1 MSHELHELTGE
12 KCGVFGIYGKGLD
25 VARLSFF
32 GLFSLQHRGQESS
45 GITVGDGEC
54 LYTHRGMGL
63 VSSAYTETHLKRLQG
78 YLAIGHNRYSTSG
91 DSMLTHAQP
100 IVIDEVMDIQTDPLN
115 EDSAGGTVA
124 LAHNGNLPSVK
135 ALEEFLKD
143 SGVRLEHR
151 SDSELM
157 TEAVAFEMNKGK
169 SVQESVKAVLHLFTG
184 AYALVI
190 ATPTTLVA
198 VRDGHGIRPLCL
210 GKINGGF
217 AVASESCAFKSMGAT
232 FLREVEP
239 GEMIWMDESGLHNE
253 QVLTPTPKLDLF
265 EFVYFARPDS
275 TIAGKLVYDVR
286 RNSGIELA
294 KEFKIKAD
302 IVVPVPET
310 AIPVAVGFAAE
321 SGIPLEM
328 AIVKNRYI
336 HRTFIEPE
344 QHTRDLGVKLKLTP
358 LAEVLEGKSVIVIDD
373 SIVRGTTSQQ
383 LVQALFES
391 GAREVHFLL
400 SSPPVKFPDFYGI
413 DTPKQKNLIASQKT
427 VEEIR
432 EFLGATSLHF
442 ISLAG
447 LIRATGLP
455 ADRFSTSCFTG
466 EYPIDLH
473 ERTAD
478 FTYEV
483 PEE

>member
-1 MSHELHELTGE
+1 MEHLGE
-12 KCGVFGIYGKGLD
+12 KCGIFGIYGKGLD

-45 GITVGDGEC
+45 GITVGNGEA
-54 LYTHRGMGL
+54 LFTHRGMGL
-63 VSSAYTETHLKRLQG
+63 VSSAYTETDLKRLQG
-78 YLAIGHNRYSTSG
+78 FLAIGHNRYSTSG
-91 DSMLTHAQP
+91 DSMLCHSQP
-100 IVIDEVMDIQTDPLN
+100 IVIDEVIDVQLNPLN
-115 EDSAGGTVA
+115 EDSSGGLVA

-135 ALEEFLKD
+135 ALQEFLKD
-143 SGVRLEHR
+143 SGVRLDFR

-157 TEAVAFEMNKGK
+157 TEAIAYEMNKGK
-169 SVQESVKAVLHLFTG
+169 TVQDAVKAVMHLFTG

-190 ATPTTLVA
+190 CTPTTLVA
-198 VRDGHGIRPLCL
+198 VRDGFGIRPLCI

-239 GEMIWMDESGLHNE
+239 GEMVWFDEHGMRQE
-253 QVLTPTPKLDLF
+253 QVIPSTPKLDLF

-275 TIAGKLVYDVR
+275 MIAGKLVYEVR

-302 IVVPVPET
+302 MVVPVPET
-310 AIPVAVGFAAE
+310 AIPVAVGYAAE

-328 AIVKNRYI
+328 ALVKNRYI

-358 LAEVLEGKSVIVIDD
+358 LAEVLKDKSIIVIDD
-373 SIVRGTTSQQ
+373 SIVRGTTSRQ
-383 LVQALFES
+383 LVQALFEA
-391 GAREVHFLL
+391 GAREVHLLL
-400 SSPPVKFPDFYGI
+400 SSPPVRFPDFYGI

-432 EFLGATSLHF
+432 QFLGATSLYY
-442 ISLAG
+442 ISLDG
-447 LIRATGLP
+447 LIKATGLP
-455 ADRFSTSCFTG
+455 KERFSTSCFTG

-473 ERTAD
+473 EREQD
-478 FTYEV
+478 FTHEV
-483 PEE
+483 PKE

>member
-1 MSHELHELTGE
+1 MEHLGE
-12 KCGVFGIYGKGLD
+12 KCGIFGIYGKGLD

-45 GITVGDGEC
+45 GITVGDGET

-78 YLAIGHNRYSTSG
+78 FLAIGHNRYSTSG
-91 DSMLTHAQP
+91 DSMLCHSQP
-100 IVIDEVMDIQTDPLN
+100 VVINEVLDVQTDPLN
-115 EDSAGGTVA
+115 EDSSGGFVA
-124 LAHNGNLPSVK
+124 LAHNGNLPSVG
-135 ALEEFLKD
+135 ALQEFLKD
-143 SGVRLEHR
+143 TGTRLNNR

-157 TEAVAFEMNKGK
+157 TEAIAFEMSKGNTVHEAVK
-169 SVQESVKAVLHLFTG
+169 SVLHLFTG

-190 ATPTTLVA
+190 CTPTTLLS
-198 VRDGHGIRPLCL
+198 VRDGFGIRPLCI

-239 GEMIWMDESGLHNE
+239 GEMVWFDENGMHAE
-253 QVLTPTPKLDLF
+253 QVLPSTPRLDLF

-275 TIAGKLVYDVR
+275 TIAGKLVYEVR

-294 KEFKIKAD
+294 REFKIKAD

-310 AIPVAVGFAAE
+310 AIPVAIGYSAE

-328 AIVKNRYI
+328 ALVKNRYI

-358 LAEVLEGKSVIVIDD
+358 LAEVLVGKSVIIMDD
-373 SIVRGTTSQQ
+373 SIVRGTTSRQ
-383 LVQALFES
+383 LVQAIFEA
-391 GAREVHFLL
+391 GAREVHFLI
-400 SSPPVKFPDFYGI
+400 SSPPVRFPDFYGI
-413 DTPKQKNLIASQKT
+413 DTPQQKNLIASQKT

-432 EFLGATSLHF
+432 EFLGATSLHY
-442 ISLAG
+442 ISLDG

-455 ADRFSTSCFTG
+455 QSRFSTSCFTG

-473 ERTAD
+473 ERVKD

>member
-1 MSHELHELTGE
+1 MEHLGE
-12 KCGVFGIYGKGLD
+12 KCGIFGIYGKGLD
-25 VARLSFF
+25 VSRLSFF

-45 GITVGDGEC
+45 GITVGNGEA

-63 VSSAYTETHLKRLQG
+63 VSSAYTEEHLKRLQG
-78 YLAIGHNRYSTSG
+78 FLAIGHNRYSTSG
-91 DSMLTHAQP
+91 DSMLCHSQP
-100 IVIDEVMDIQTDPLN
+100 IVIDEVIDVQTDPHN
-115 EDSAGGTVA
+115 EDSSGGIVA
-124 LAHNGNLPSVK
+124 LAHNGNLPSVE
-135 ALEEFLKD
+135 ALKEFLKNT
-143 SGVRLEHR
+143 GVRLDHR

-157 TEAVAFEMNKGK
+157 TEAIAHEMNNGK
-169 SVQESVKAVLHLFTG
+169 QLQDAVKAVLHLFTG

-190 ATPTTLVA
+190 ATPTTLLA
-198 VRDGHGIRPLCL
+198 VRDGFGIRPLCL

-232 FLREVEP
+232 FMREIEP
-239 GEMIWMDESGLHNE
+239 GEMVWFDEHGMRQE
-253 QVLTPTPKLDLF
+253 QVIPPTPKLDLF

-286 RNSGIELA
+286 RNSGVELA
-294 KEFKIKAD
+294 REFKIKAD

-310 AIPVAVGFAAE
+310 AIPVAIGFSAE

-328 AIVKNRYI
+328 ALVKNRYI

-358 LAEVLEGKSVIVIDD
+358 LAEVLVGKSVIIMDD
-373 SIVRGTTSQQ
+373 SIVRGTTSRQ
-383 LVQALFES
+383 LVQAIFEA
-391 GAREVHFLL
+391 GAKEVHFLI
-400 SSPPVKFPDFYGI
+400 SSPPVRFPDFYGI
-413 DTPKQKNLIASQKT
+413 DTPQQKNLIASQKT

-442 ISLAG
+442 ISLDG
-447 LIRATGLP
+447 LVKATGLP
-455 ADRFSTSCFTG
+455 QERFSTSCFTG

-473 ERTAD
+473 ERTGD
-478 FTYEV
+478 FTMEV
-483 PEE
+483 PKN

>member
-1 MSHELHELTGE
+1 MEHLGE
-12 KCGVFGIYGKGLD
+12 KCGIFGIYGKGMD

-45 GITVGDGEC
+45 GITVGDGETMF
-54 LYTHRGMGL
+54 THRGMGL
-63 VSSAYTETHLKRLQG
+63 VSSAYTEAHLKRLQG
-78 YLAIGHNRYSTSG
+78 ILAIGHNRYSTSG

-100 IVIDEVMDIQTDPLN
+100 IVIDEVIDVQLDPLN
-115 EDSAGGTVA
+115 EDSSGGIVA
-124 LAHNGNLPSVK
+124 LAHNGNLPSVE
-135 ALEEFLKD
+135 ALKEFLKD
-143 SGVRLEHR
+143 TGVRLDHR

-157 TEAVAFEMNKGK
+157 TEAIGVEMGKGK
-169 SVQESVKAVLHLFTG
+169 NVQEAVKAVLHLFTG

-198 VRDGHGIRPLCL
+198 VRDSFGIRPLCL
-210 GKINGGF
+210 GKINGGY

-232 FLREVEP
+232 FLREIEP
-239 GEMIWMDESGLHNE
+239 GEMVWFDEDGMRQE
-253 QVLTPTPKLDLF
+253 QVLTPTPQLDLF

-286 RNSGIELA
+286 RNSGVELA
-294 KEFKIKAD
+294 REFKIKAD

-310 AIPVAVGFAAE
+310 AIPVAIGYSAE

-328 AIVKNRYI
+328 ALVKNRYI

-358 LAEVLEGKSVIVIDD
+358 LAEVLEGKSVIIIDD
-373 SIVRGTTSQQ
+373 SIVRGTTSRQ
-383 LVQALFES
+383 LVQAIFEA
-391 GAREVHFLL
+391 GAKEVHFLL

-413 DTPKQKNLIASQKT
+413 DTPKQKNLIASQKS

-432 EFLGATSLHF
+432 EFLGATSLHY
-442 ISLAG
+442 ISLDG
-447 LIRATGLP
+447 LVKATGLP
-455 ADRFSTSCFTG
+455 RDRFSTSCFTG

-473 ERTAD
+473 ERTKD
-478 FTYEV
+478 FTYDV
-483 PEE
+483 PKD